1 MNRTWVQLKFARQI
15 YVNASNTKFDENP
28 LSRFVHEICGRK
40 DVIKFI
46 YISQGQ
52 YAVILQRCFNPCDY
66 VSSHD
71 IRVGETDST
80 QVTEHKL
87 SWEEDHESWVGKNLK
102 GGSHGLF
109 QGTNM
114 AFT

>member
-1 MNRTWVQLKFARQI
+1 
-15 YVNASNTKFDENP
+15 
-28 LSRFVHEICGRK
+28 
-40 DVIKFI
+40 VIKFI

-87 SWEEDHESWVGKNLK
+87 SWEEDHES
-102 GGSHGLF
+102 
-109 QGTNM
+109 
-114 AFT
+114 